1 MAKSKQRP
9 RPRRGRDGLSPDF
22 AGARRNAYPVLYA
35 LAGRARPTNSSLNPK
50 DFDEAEAFEIMKD
63 NISKLD
69 MFLKPHT
76 YESLQALD
84 DIERMGILG
93 YLKII
98 GEKSRHISQSTA
110 ESFPTV
116 PWRPLKDIRNALA
129 HNMSSFTS
137 DDIWKKISNLLI
149 DEFPVMRDEVVA
161 SANEY
166 AARLAPPKPLRS
178 EPARAKPGDLNIVA

>member
-1 MAKSKQRP
+1 MAKSKQKQ
-9 RPRRGRDGLSPDF
+9 RRGKEGLSPDF
-22 AGARRNAYPVLYA
+22 ASARRNAYPVLYS
-35 LAGRARPTNSSLNPK
+35 LAGRTRPTNSSLNPR
-50 DFDEAEAFEIMKD
+50 DFDEAEAFDIMRD
-63 NISKLD
+63 NIGKLD

-76 YESLQALD
+76 YESLQTLD

-93 YLKII
+93 YVKTI

-116 PWRPLKDIRNALA
+116 PWRPLRDIRNALA

-149 DEFPVMRDEVVA
+149 DEFPVLRDEVVA

-178 EPARAKPGDLNIVA
+178 EPVRAKPDDLNNVA